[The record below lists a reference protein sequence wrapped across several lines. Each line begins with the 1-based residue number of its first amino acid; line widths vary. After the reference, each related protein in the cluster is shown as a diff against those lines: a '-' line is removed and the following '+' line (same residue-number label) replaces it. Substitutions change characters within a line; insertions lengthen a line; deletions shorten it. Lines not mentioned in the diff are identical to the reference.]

1 LENAHDFIQ
10 HCEKP
15 EVALHLD
22 CDDTVLMK
30 RILYRA
36 KSSGD
41 TGRADDNF
49 ETAMK

>member
-1 LENAHDFIQ
+1 MILFDIIVENQKWHY
-10 HCEKP
+10 
-15 EVALHLD
+15 
-22 CDDTVLMK
+22 DTVLMK

-41 TGRADDNF
+41 AGRADDNF